1 VAVEATRHH
10 LHLGVAQEAGVV
22 RPPGSPSARPRLFWK
37 KDIMGT
43 DTRPSCRLFRL
54 LAGAAASVLLA
65 AGAASINTG
74 AQQMSSGRNVNVA
87 GGPTDLD
94 DRGVPVLGDPYL
106 QRQNEP
112 SMACSSRNPLN
123 CLTGANDYRRLNFPG
138 VQDGKV
144 TGDAWLGQFWTRDGG
159 NTWRSALLPG
169 YAEDLD
175 PLGQA
180 SPAHPFEA
188 SADPIVRAGTNG
200 LFYYSGIAFNRGAIA
215 SNSSGVEGKDG
226 VMFVARFI
234 DDNNTQTLDTP
245 FRYLGASAVAYSN
258 NARFLDKPGM
268 AVDIPRAGSATCTVP
283 ARGDIPAQSFPG
295 GYVYVAYAAF
305 MGPDD
310 NVHTKIQF
318 HRSTNCGE
326 TWSSH
331 MLLSR
336 TGKINQSPTIA
347 IEPHSGRV
355 FVAWREFGVGQ
366 RDDQI
371 LVAVSNDLGKTFATP
386 VMAGSLQAADGTSLG
401 FDQPTLPTA
410 EVTTHRLF
418 RTNTYPTLCV
428 AADGT
433 AYVAWAQRGFG
444 PLGEARIVY
453 TTSATGTAWST
464 PAPVEPL
471 VGGHPYNGHQFMPA
485 AACAG
490 DKVTMIWYDQ
500 RDDAIA
506 VPELDS
512 ATVYAPLLLDT
523 RELTIPT
530 RTLDVRAARATVGQA
545 FDPSV
550 PVTRYPL
557 GVYMSGGGPAT
568 QQLQFS
574 LENLP
579 LFGGGLLPFI
589 GDYIDVAPA
598 TTFQPTSTGGGQSGS
613 SGPGQ
618 SFNNI
623 RRGTKA
629 VASEPNGWVFNT
641 TPEGTPP
648 FHAVWTDNRDVVAG
662 AAGAPIDMANPP
674 CTPGTQAGSKNQ
686 NVYTTRLT
694 SGLVAGV
701 LGNARPL
708 GEDLRAFSVFVQ
720 NLTPHAKTV
729 ELRVANQP
737 LGGGTA
743 SFIQFAPEPEDV
755 RFPFPLT
762 ALIGDFA
769 PTVPA
774 FSAIARTVFV
784 GGSGRSPIRVDVDEI
799 IAAGGGTTVGQQ
811 LFAMI
816 NPDPTNPA
824 PLDPALR
831 DFFNETH
838 DSFVALSDIAI
849 YDLLNPNFLNPN
861 FLNPTFLNP
870 NFLNPN
876 FLNPNF
882 LNPTFLNPN
891 FLNPNFLNPNFLNPT
906 FLNPTFL
913 NPTFLNPTFL
923 NTTMT
928 EITWDVSAEG
938 NTSSSYLLALLSSM
952 ELPES
957 WQTQLLIYRTYL
969 SPWGSGYDP
978 GTGVYS
984 CELGQT
990 AQHDLLLDVL
1000 NPNFLNPTFLNAD
1013 FSNPN
1018 FLNTALDAGAGNAT
1032 FSLSSGDRATV
1043 VLRVA
1048 HDGSFQPSFVTAVSI
1063 PQAVDTADAADGITT
1078 PTIPPAPLAFSVGP
1092 TLPAGLNGVAYATTL
1107 SATGGTSPYGWTL
1120 LGSLPPGLTFSN
1132 GTISGEPDATGTWT
1146 FDVQV
1151 TDQDAQVITGTFS
1164 LTVYDVLVLTTTTL
1178 PNGRVGLP
1186 YTDDGPIVIQA
1197 AGGAAPLA
1205 WSVTSGALP
1214 PGLSLNGA
1222 TGELSGTPTT
1232 DGTFAFDVR
1241 VTDAMNPAQTDEGS
1255 FTIVIDPEG
1264 LVVTNTNDSGPGSL
1278 RQAILDANAAPGP
1291 DEIGFSIPGAG
1302 PHAISLASAL
1312 PQITQPLYLNGASQ
1326 PGYAG
1331 TPLIVL
1337 DGSDV
1342 PAGTGLWFAV
1352 GNSRVQA
1359 LSIVGFGGS
1368 GIRFHAGDES
1378 VLHGN
1383 YLGLLPDGTTALANQ
1398 YGVIVHESANNMIG
1412 GTTALHRNVISGNT
1426 LAGVRIAGGID
1437 HAGNRVQG
1445 NYIGTNAGGTAALA
1459 NGGHGVEVMA
1469 PAIIGGAAAGA
1480 GNLISGNGF
1489 NGIAVVGDDHEATIQ
1504 GNIIGLDAAGTAAIA
1519 NGQDGILINDT
1530 EFSLIGG
1537 TEPLAGNIISGNTA
1551 LGIRLIADAS
1561 ATTIQGNI
1569 IGLDRAGTTAIGNG
1583 AGGVAIFSTFSTQLG
1598 GTAAGARNVISGN
1611 GGYGVSIRAQS
1622 RNNVVEGNY
1631 IGTDATGTLDRGNAG
1646 IGVHLADEADDNR
1659 IGAPGAARNVISG
1672 NDEHGVVIELLSVN
1686 NMVRGNYIGLNAAG
1700 TDGISNG
1707 QPGGPPAFDWVGNG
1721 IVLRSAGNRV
1731 RENVIAANKINVLV
1745 EGPDAAG
1752 NTIAGNLIGT
1762 TANGLAGL
1770 GGTRSFYGIFVSG
1783 APDTV
1788 IGEALGLARNVVS
1801 DHRVDGIWVG
1811 GASATGTVIRANYI
1825 GTTSGQAGFAALGN
1839 TQLGIRITEGATA
1852 TIGGPSGDGH
1862 RNIIVSNGGA
1872 GIGLES
1878 SGNIV
1883 AGNHIGIGF
1892 GEVLGNGNAG
1902 ISISGSNNLIG
1913 GPSSE
1918 WNLIYNNG
1926 SHGILVSSGTGNHI
1940 RENMFGDN
1948 GGLAIDLGGDGVT
1961 ANDAGDADTGP
1972 NNLQNFP
1979 VLSTAVGAGGSL
1991 RVQGTLN
1998 STPSTTFTVR
2008 LYGAAS
2014 CDGSGHGEGSYLF
2027 GSASSV
2033 TTDGAGNAAFD
2044 VTFASAATPGS
2055 IVSATATDP
2064 AGNTSEFSACLP
2076 LEAEDS
2082 EGDPTLAGGALRF
2095 DGIDDFVNVPHSP
2108 SLSLQTLTVEA
2119 WVKIEDPAFLDSP
2132 DVTFMPLMS
2141 KGSDFGNYT
2150 LGVLS
2155 DSRGSYVHQIQGGNF
2170 SCGGSAALTDW
2181 VHVAVTYANE
2191 TARVYVNGVF
2201 VDTCRGSAPLEND
2214 AMLFLGRAIFQSA
2227 STRWLRGLLDEV
2239 RIWNVERSAADI
2251 AENYNRTVSTTSE
2264 GLVAYWKFDEAADEQ
2279 TVFDASP
2286 FGNHGTLGADA
2297 QPGPDAPTRVVSTA
2311 PLVR

>member
-1 VAVEATRHH
+1 MGTA
-10 LHLGVAQEAGVV
+10 
-22 RPPGSPSARPRLFWK
+22 ARPR
-37 KDIMGT
+37 
-43 DTRPSCRLFRL
+43 RFRL
-54 LAGAAASVLLA
+54 IAAAAASLVLA
-65 AGAASINTG
+65 AGAASVDTR

-87 GGPTDLD
+87 GGPTELDL
-94 DRGVPVLGDPYL
+94 RGVPIIGDPYL

-123 CLTGANDYRRLNFPG
+123 CLVGSNDYRRLNFPG

-144 TGDAWLGQFWTRDGG
+144 TGDAWLGAFWTRDGG
-159 NTWRSALLPG
+159 NTWRSTLLPG

-188 SADPIVRAGTNG
+188 AADPIVRAGTNG

-215 SNSSGVEGKDG
+215 SHSSGAEGKDG

-258 NARFLDKPGM
+258 SARFLDKPGM
-268 AVDIPRAGSATCTVP
+268 AVDIPRMGSGSCTIP

-295 GYVYVAYAAF
+295 GHVYVAYAAF
-305 MGPDD
+305 MGQDD

-318 HRSTNCGE
+318 HRSTDCGD

-331 MLLSR
+331 MMLSR

-347 IEPHSGRV
+347 IEPQSGRV
-355 FVAWREFGVGQ
+355 FVAWREFGVGHY
-366 RDDQI
+366 DDQI
-371 LVAVSNDLGKTFATP
+371 LVAVSTDLGKTFATP
-386 VMAGSLQAADGTSLG
+386 VVAGSLRAADGSSLG

-410 EVTTHRLF
+410 DVTTHRLF

-428 AADGT
+428 AADGS
-433 AYVAWAQRGFG
+433 AYVAWAQRGVG

-453 TTSATGTAWST
+453 TTSATGTTWSA
-464 PAPVEPL
+464 PAPVEPH
-471 VGGHPYNGHQFMPA
+471 VTGQPYNGHQFMPA

-490 DKVTMIWYDQ
+490 DKVTIIWYDQ
-500 RDDAIA
+500 REDAIA

-512 ATVYAPLLLDT
+512 ATVFAPLLLDT

-545 FDPSV
+545 FAPSV

-579 LFGGGLLPFI
+579 LFGGGVLPFI

-598 TTFQPTSTGGGQSGS
+598 TTFQPASTGGGQAGA

-629 VASEPNGWVFNT
+629 AAGEPNGWVFNT

-662 AAGAPIDMANPP
+662 SAGAPIDMANPP

-720 NLTPHAKTV
+720 NLTPHPKTV

-737 LGGGTA
+737 MGGGTA
-743 SFIQFAPEPEDV
+743 SFIQFAPEPDDV

-784 GGSGRSPIRVDVDEI
+784 GGSGNSPIRVDVDEI
-799 IAAGGGTTVGQQ
+799 IPAGGGTTVGQQ

-838 DSFVALSDIAI
+838 DSFVALSDIAV
-849 YDLLNPNFLNPN
+849 YDLLNPN
-861 FLNPTFLNP
+861 FLNP

-882 LNPTFLNPN
+882 LNPNFLNPNFLNPNFLNPN

-913 NPTFLNPTFL
+913 NPTFLNPNFL

-952 ELPES
+952 EFPES

-978 GTGVYS
+978 ATGAYN

-1018 FLNTALDAGAGNAT
+1018 FLNSALDAGAGNAT
-1032 FSLSSGDRATV
+1032 FSLSSGDQATV

-1063 PQAVDTADAADGITT
+1063 PQAVDTADAADGVTT
-1078 PTIPPAPLAFSVGP
+1078 PSIPSAPLAFSVGP
-1092 TLPAGLNGVAYATTL
+1092 TLPPGLNGAAYSTTL
-1107 SATGGTSPYGWTL
+1107 SATGGTAPYGWTL
-1120 LGSLPPGLTFSN
+1120 LGSLPPGLAFNN

-1151 TDQDAQVITGTFS
+1151 TDQDDQLITGTFS
-1164 LTVYDVLVLTTTTL
+1164 LTVYDVLVLSTDAL
-1178 PNGRVGLP
+1178 PAGRVNAP
-1186 YTDDGPIVIQA
+1186 YVDDGPVFIPA
-1197 AGGAAPLA
+1197 SGGQAPLA
-1205 WSVTSGALP
+1205 WSVIGGALP
-1214 PGLSLNGA
+1214 PGLSLDGA

-1232 DGTFAFDVR
+1232 AGSFAFDVR

-1255 FTIVIDPEG
+1255 FTIAIDPEG
-1264 LVVTNTNDSGPGSL
+1264 LFVTTTNDSGAGSL
-1278 RQAILDANAAPGP
+1278 REAILAANAVAAPE
-1291 DEIGFSIPGAG
+1291 EIRFAIPGAG
-1302 PHAISLASAL
+1302 PHTIALASAL
-1312 PQITQPLYLNGASQ
+1312 PQITDPVYLNGASQ

-1342 PAGTGLWFAV
+1342 PAGTGLWLAV

-1383 YLGLLPDGTTALANQ
+1383 YLGLLPDGITALANQ
-1398 YGVIVHESANNMIG
+1398 YGVIVHQSASNMIG

-1426 LAGVRIAGGID
+1426 LAGIRIAGGID
-1437 HAGNRVQG
+1437 YGGNRVQG
-1445 NYIGTNAGGTAALA
+1445 NYIGTNAGGTAVRA

-1469 PAIIGGAAAGA
+1469 PAIIGGPAAGA

-1489 NGIAVVGDDHEATIQ
+1489 NGIVVIGDDHEATVQ
-1504 GNIIGLDAAGTAAIA
+1504 GNIIGLNAAGTAALP

-1537 TEPLAGNIISGNTA
+1537 TEPGAGNIISGNTA

-1569 IGLDRAGTTAIGNG
+1569 IGLDRAGTAAIGNG

-1611 GGYGVSIRAQS
+1611 AGYGVSMQSQS
-1622 RNNVVEGNY
+1622 RNNVVEGNF
-1631 IGTDATGTLDRGNAG
+1631 IGTDVTGSLDLGNAG
-1646 IGVHLADEADDNR
+1646 IGVHLSAEAEDNR
-1659 IGAPGAARNVISG
+1659 IGGATAAARNVISG
-1672 NDEHGVVIELLSVN
+1672 NDQHGVVIEMLSIN
-1686 NMVRGNYIGLNAAG
+1686 NTVRGNYIGLNAAG
-1700 TDGISNG
+1700 TAGISNG
-1707 QPGGPPAFDWVGNG
+1707 EPGGPPAFDWVGNG
-1721 IVLRSAGNRV
+1721 IVLRSPGNLV
-1731 RENVIAANKINVLV
+1731 RDNVIAANKINVLV

-1762 TANGLAGL
+1762 TADGLAGL
-1770 GGTRSFYGIFVSG
+1770 GGTRSFYGIFVAG
-1783 APDTV
+1783 APGTV
-1788 IGEALGLARNVVS
+1788 IGEAVALGRNVVS
-1801 DHRVDGIWVG
+1801 GHHVDGVWVG

-1825 GTTSGQAGFAALGN
+1825 GTTTTQFGFLALGN
-1839 TQLGIRITEGATA
+1839 TQAGIRITNGATA
-1852 TIGGPSGDGH
+1852 TIGGSSAAGH
-1862 RNIIVSNGGA
+1862 RNIIAANGGA

-1883 AGNHIGIGF
+1883 AGNNIGMGL
-1892 GEVLGNGNAG
+1892 GEVLPNGNAG

-1918 WNLIYNNG
+1918 WNQIFNNG

-1940 RENMFGDN
+1940 RENMFGAN
-1948 GGLAIDLGGDGVT
+1948 GGLGIDLGGDGVT
-1961 ANDAGDADTGP
+1961 ANDPGDADTGA

-1979 VLSTAVGAGGSL
+1979 VLSTAVVAGGSL

-2008 LYGAAS
+2008 LHGAAS
-2014 CDGSGHGEGSYLF
+2014 CDASGHGEGSYLF
-2027 GSASSV
+2027 GSASPV
-2033 TTDGAGNAAFD
+2033 TTDGAGNASIDITVAS
-2044 VTFASAATPGS
+2044 SAALGS

-2064 AGNTSEFSACLP
+2064 AGNTSEFAACATVVAP
-2076 LEAEDS
+2076 APEPD
-2082 EGDPTLAGGALRF
+2082 LR
-2095 DGIDDFVNVPHSP
+2095 V
-2108 SLSLQTLTVEA
+2108 
-2119 WVKIEDPAFLDSP
+2119 
-2132 DVTFMPLMS
+2132 
-2141 KGSDFGNYT
+2141 
-2150 LGVLS
+2150 GV
-2155 DSRGSYVHQIQGGNF
+2155 R
-2170 SCGGSAALTDW
+2170 
-2181 VHVAVTYANE
+2181 
-2191 TARVYVNGVF
+2191 
-2201 VDTCRGSAPLEND
+2201 
-2214 AMLFLGRAIFQSA
+2214 
-2227 STRWLRGLLDEV
+2227 
-2239 RIWNVERSAADI
+2239 
-2251 AENYNRTVSTTSE
+2251 
-2264 GLVAYWKFDEAADEQ
+2264 
-2279 TVFDASP
+2279 
-2286 FGNHGTLGADA
+2286 
-2297 QPGPDAPTRVVSTA
+2297 
-2311 PLVR
+2311 